1 MIPTIEP
8 LRLEAL
14 LLAGKPVDLIDVRTQ
29 KEFASAHVQKADD
42 SLPSLD
48 LLEKQSRPNRK
59 RDSFVKP
66 RAIALFSADGDLQ
79 NAAMTAV
86 LGSRRG
92 LRLASSVDEALRLLA
107 RDLSDLDMVIVDLDL
122 DVHGVALLKALTFC
136 CNRIP
141 VVAIKSR
148 KNIGPTKGAVAC
160 LDKPTTSKQ
169 LSAVIQQATTAPRK
183 VSRESSAPRD
193 CLGPGLWTD
202 FPGEIALSA

>member
-8 LRLEAL
+8 LRKARGAPFN
-14 LLAGKPVDLIDVRTQ
+14 LAGKKPT
-29 KEFASAHVQKADD
+29 
-42 SLPSLD
+42 
-48 LLEKQSRPNRK
+48 RPPK
-59 RDSFVKP
+59 SEDFVKP
-66 RAIALFSADGDLQ
+66 RAIALFSGDGELQ

-92 LRLASSVDEALRLLA
+92 LRLGSSIHEALRILE

-122 DVHGVALLKALTFC
+122 DVHGIALLKALTFC

-148 KNIGPTKGAVAC
+148 ENIAAAKGAVAC

-169 LSAVIQQATTAPRK
+169 LSAIIQQATTAPPKRLG
-183 VSRESSAPRD
+183 RESVAPRN

-202 FPGEIALSA
+202 FPGEIALSP